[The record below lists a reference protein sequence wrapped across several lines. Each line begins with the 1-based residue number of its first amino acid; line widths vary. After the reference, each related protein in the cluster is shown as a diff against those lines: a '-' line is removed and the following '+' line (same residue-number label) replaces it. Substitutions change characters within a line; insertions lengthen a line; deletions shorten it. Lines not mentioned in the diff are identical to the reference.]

1 MNGILHRLA
10 EGPSTPMSATRSTA
24 VLASLALLG
33 LSACA
38 SHGVE
43 SYRAANLRPYEV
55 NGREYQPRVV
65 RRYDEVGVASWYDY
79 PKQTRRTASGE
90 WFDARAL
97 SAAHKTL
104 PLPCLVEVTDLENG
118 RKIRVRVNDRGPFA
132 KGRLID
138 LSPAAADRLGMSRQG
153 TARVR
158 VRQLGPA
165 PVADSGEI
173 RLAVVTPSAGAA
185 ETVARASDADGLSG
199 TH

>member
-1 MNGILHRLA
+1 
-10 EGPSTPMSATRSTA
+10 MSVNRRAA
-24 VLASLALLG
+24 ALASLALLG

-43 SYRAANLRPYEV
+43 SYRAANLRPYDV
-55 NGREYQPRVV
+55 GGREYQPKVV

-79 PKQTRRTASGE
+79 PRQSRRTASGE
-90 WFDARAL
+90 WFDAHAL

-104 PLPCLVEVTDLENG
+104 PLPCMVEVIDLENG
-118 RKIRVRVNDRGPFA
+118 RRIKVRVNDRGPFA

-158 VRQLGPA
+158 VRLLGPA

-185 ETVARASDADGLSG
+185 EAVAPGAYVDGLAG
-199 TH
+199 TY